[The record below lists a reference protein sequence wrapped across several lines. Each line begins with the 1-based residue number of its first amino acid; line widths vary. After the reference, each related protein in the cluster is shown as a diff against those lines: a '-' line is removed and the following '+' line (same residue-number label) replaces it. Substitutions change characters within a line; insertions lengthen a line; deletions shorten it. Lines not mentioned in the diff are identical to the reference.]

1 MKKILTALFAAAII
15 LSFST
20 AAHAVSTSAESAI
33 LIEADSKNVIYEKDA
48 DTRRGPASTTKI
60 MTAIIAIERC
70 PLDKIVTVAP
80 EAAGVEGSSIYLY
93 AGERITMESLLY
105 ALMLQSAND
114 AAAAIAYEIAGGIDE
129 FAELMNEK
137 AAELGLKDTH
147 FANPHGLDDEEH
159 YTTARELALIARY
172 ALENETFRKIV
183 STEKKSIPMHDG
195 EATRVLINHNR
206 LLRTYDD
213 IIGVKTGFTKKTGRT
228 LVSAA
233 ERDGVTL
240 IAVTLSDGDDWRD
253 HRAMLDYGFDMYEN
267 VELCR
272 TGEFG
277 GEVHVCGGERDE
289 VKVSAGENVFAVL
302 PKERAEIGTKI
313 ELPRFLYAP
322 VTAGD
327 AVGKVKFYLGAEL
340 IGEADIIADE
350 NVKKSDDGGG
360 FLFWKKK

>member
-1 MKKILTALFAAAII
+1 MKKILTAFCVAAMMLTTSSA
-15 LSFST
+15 SF
-20 AAHAVSTSAESAI
+20 AVSTSAESAM
-33 LIEADSKNVIYEKDA
+33 LIEADSGDVIYQKDA

-70 PLDKIVTVAP
+70 PLDKVVTVAP
-80 EAAGVEGSSIYLY
+80 EAAGVEGSSVYLY

-114 AAAAIAYEIAGGIDE
+114 AAAAIAYEVAGGIDE
-129 FAELMNEK
+129 FAALMNEK

-147 FANPHGLDDEEH
+147 FANPHGLDDEDH
-159 YTTARELALIARY
+159 YTTARELAMIARY
-172 ALENETFRKIV
+172 ALGNETFKEIV
-183 STEKKSIPMHDG
+183 STKKKSIPMHNG

-253 HRAMLDYGFDMYEN
+253 HRAMLDYGFEMYEN
-267 VELCR
+267 VVLCR
-272 TGEFG
+272 AGEF
-277 GEVHVCGGERDE
+277 ERRVHVCGGERDE
-289 VKVSAGENVFAVL
+289 VSASAGADVFAVL
-302 PKERAEIGTKI
+302 PKERGDIDVKI
-313 ELPRFLYAP
+313 ELPMFLYAP
-322 VTAGD
+322 VNAGD
-327 AVGKVKFYLGAEL
+327 AVGKVKFYIEDEL

-350 NVKKSDDGGG
+350 DVKKCDDKGG